1 MYYFL
6 LSYDGQRERIFMI
19 NNCLGDVATDVSILF
34 ETKPLKPL
42 IEISQGKV
50 GMKNPP
56 YWN

>member
-1 MYYFL
+1 
-6 LSYDGQRERIFMI
+6 MI
-19 NNCLGDVATDVSILF
+19 NNCLGEMATDVSILF
-34 ETKPLKPL
+34 ETKALKPL

>member
-1 MYYFL
+1 MT
-6 LSYDGQRERIFMI
+6 
-19 NNCLGDVATDVSILF
+19 TDVSILF

-50 GMKNPP
+50 RMKNAP